1 MACGEFHWFFWMW
14 WRFCHRFGHS
24 EICYIV
30 THFSTK
36 EAKEKPHVMDMIFL
50 PIFHTHQKG
59 TFDFLSCYLKSC
71 LIIRRCRYLWYL
83 KSSVHYCTAFY
94 THITIRLRNSR
105 TVNIAHNILHCRLS
119 LTCVQPPGHSVVI
132 RPLWLQSTHLG
143 LLVLLLILMWLAFP
157 GMLMTHGRLDSGQF
171 LSFDFWLP
179 HITNQGFTNQW
190 LRFLVIAFQ
199 GMYEFLSVAGSLVN
213 FSIF

>member
-1 MACGEFHWFFWMW
+1 MMPCGEFHWFFWMW

-59 TFDFLSCYLKSC
+59 TFDFLSWHLKSC

-83 KSSVHYCTAFY
+83 QSSVHYCTAFY

-105 TVNIAHNILHCRLS
+105 TVKIAHNILDKLFPNIDSSKLGGYPITPRGSH
-119 LTCVQPPGHSVVI
+119 P
-132 RPLWLQSTHLG
+132 HL
-143 LLVLLLILMWLAFP
+143 VM
-157 GMLMTHGRLDSGQF
+157 
-171 LSFDFWLP
+171 
-179 HITNQGFTNQW
+179 
-190 LRFLVIAFQ
+190 
-199 GMYEFLSVAGSLVN
+199 
-213 FSIF
+213 SI